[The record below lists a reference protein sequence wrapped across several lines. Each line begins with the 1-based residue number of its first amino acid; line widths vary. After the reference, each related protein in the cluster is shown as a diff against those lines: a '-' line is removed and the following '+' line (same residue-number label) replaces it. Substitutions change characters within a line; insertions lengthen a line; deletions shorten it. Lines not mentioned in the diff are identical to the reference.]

1 MKRHNKTY
9 TRKEILV
16 MKQMFDNGHTD
27 AEIGQVLGRTDFAI
41 KKKRHWLGFANDKPG
56 RKKGSRAKQATRHK
70 PLQTKMA
77 FKEPTKGAKYTRY
90 MKPSTEVSILWG
102 LIKYTKA

>member
-1 MKRHNKTY
+1 MRRHKKAWNAKELMLMKN
-9 TRKEILV
+9 
-16 MKQMFDNGHTD
+16 MFDDGSSD
-27 AEIGQVLGRTDFAI
+27 YEIANLIGRTSYAVRKKRLLMGLGRNET
-41 KKKRHWLGFANDKPG
+41 PG
-56 RKKGSRAKQATRHK
+56 RPRGSKTVKTRK
-70 PLQTKMA
+70 PLQTQIQ

>member
-1 MKRHNKTY
+1 MNRQHKKWTAGEVQTLKKLHKA
-9 TRKEILV
+9 
-16 MKQMFDNGHTD
+16 GSTD
-27 AEIGQVLGRTDFAI
+27 KAIAEIMGRSKNSIQLARSKYRFVT
-41 KKKRHWLGFANDKPG
+41 
-56 RKKGSRAKQATRHK
+56 KQESSQAR
-70 PLQTKMA
+70 LE

>member
-1 MKRHNKTY
+1 MNRHKRAWNAKELILMKN
-9 TRKEILV
+9 
-16 MKQMFDNGHTD
+16 MFDDGSSD
-27 AEIGQVLGRTDFAI
+27 DEIGHIIGRTAYAI
-41 KKKRHWLGFANDKPG
+41 RKKRLLMGMGRNDKPG
-56 RKKGSRAKQATRHK
+56 RPRGSKNVKIKK
-70 PLQTKMA
+70 PLQTQMQ